1 MRRTLRLD
9 AKEELESYGLTAT
22 HNATTQRW
30 EINFGV
36 DLTQEMVAQGN
47 IKFYIAISD
56 AHGNKWG
63 SIDDPTTENTFEFEF
78 ISYENFAL
86 MEVKAASTYEAM
98 RDVLLKYKDDL
109 NIEEDIWDLFNDL
122 PQDQDRQQ
130 AIIGAMIL
138 LRGL

>member
-1 MRRTLRLD
+1 
-9 AKEELESYGLTAT
+9 
-22 HNATTQRW
+22 
-30 EINFGV
+30 
-36 DLTQEMVAQGN
+36 MVAQGN

-56 AHGNKWG
+56 AYGNKWG

-86 MEVKAASTYEAM
+86 MEVKAASVKRA
-98 RDVLLKYKDDL
+98 DVLLKYKDDL

-138 LRGL
+138 LEGL